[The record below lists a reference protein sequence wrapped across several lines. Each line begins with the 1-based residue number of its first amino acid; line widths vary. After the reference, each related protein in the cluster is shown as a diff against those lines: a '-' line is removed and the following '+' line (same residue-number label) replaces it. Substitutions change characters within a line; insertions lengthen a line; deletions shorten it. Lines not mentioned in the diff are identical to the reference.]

1 MLLGNGM
8 SRRFILTIDED
19 DHGDLFVTLPDEL
32 TEELGWLIGDTLQYQ
47 VDDETLVVTKL
58 DE

>member
-1 MLLGNGM
+1 M

-32 TEELGWLIGDTLQYQ
+32 TEELDGHWGYTTIPS
-47 VDDETLVVTKL
+47 
-58 DE
+58 

>member
-1 MLLGNGM
+1 M